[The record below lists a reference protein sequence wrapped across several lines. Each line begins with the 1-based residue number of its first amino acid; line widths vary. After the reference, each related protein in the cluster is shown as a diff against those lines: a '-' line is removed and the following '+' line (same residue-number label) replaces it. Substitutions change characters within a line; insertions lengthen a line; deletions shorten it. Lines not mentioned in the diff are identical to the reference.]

1 MSAPIT
7 VENSAE
13 PIQAFLK
20 SILEKAGLSLT
31 FQVGP
36 GESLHPEIENPHV
49 LVKFGGRDL
58 DILMENKAELLLA
71 LEQLTLEVL
80 HLGSDQHSQLCFD
93 ANDYRMMRMEEL
105 HMSAQ
110 MAADQV
116 LKTRVPFRFNP
127 MTSRE
132 RRVIHLALRSKPD
145 VRSESYG
152 MGPTRQV
159 VIYPADMPTPPP
171 PPGGYPVPKPPMR
184 GGPGSAGGRD
194 GGRDRGPGGF
204 NRGPGGG
211 GGRDR
216 DRGPRGGGGGNRDR
230 GPRR

>member
-1 MSAPIT
+1 MSAPIS
-7 VENSAE
+7 VENSAAAIE
-13 PIQAFLK
+13 GFLK
-20 SILEKAGLSLT
+20 SILDKAGLNLT
-31 FQVGP
+31 YVVGP
-36 GESLHPEIENPHV
+36 GESLHPEIENPNV

-58 DILMENKAELLLA
+58 DLLMENKAELLLA

-93 ANDYRMMRMEEL
+93 ANEYRMMRMEEL

-152 MGPTRQV
+152 MGPVRQV

-184 GGPGSAGGRD
+184 TGPGSREGSRE

-204 NRGPGGG
+204 NRGPGG
-211 GGRDR
+211 
-216 DRGPRGGGGGNRDR
+216 RDR
-230 GPRR
+230 GPRRDGGGGRDRGPRR

>member
-1 MSAPIT
+1 MSVPNPIS
-7 VENSAE
+7 VENCGDR
-13 PIQAFLK
+13 IDAFLRTL
-20 SILEKAGLSLT
+20 LEKAGLSLT
-31 FQVGP
+31 FKIGP
-36 GESLHPEIENPHV
+36 GESLHPEIENPNV

-71 LEQLTLEVL
+71 LEHLAGEVL

-105 HMSAQ
+105 HLSAQ
-110 MAADQV
+110 VAADQV
-116 LKTRVPFRFNP
+116 VKTRIPFRFNP

-132 RRVIHLALRSKPD
+132 RRIVHLALRSKPD

-159 VIYPADMPTPPP
+159 VIYPADMATPPP
-171 PPGGYPVPKPPMR
+171 PPGGYPTPRPPMR
-184 GGPGSAGGRD
+184 GGGGGRD
-194 GGRDRGPGGF
+194 GGREGGP
-204 NRGPGGG
+204 R
-211 GGRDR
+211 RD
-216 DRGPRGGGGGNRDR
+216 DRGPRRDSGRDR